1 MKGSNPYAG
10 DCCLS
15 EPICG
20 FSRLVS
26 SPLPSHEVLSQAQFF
41 SFQAETFTAHLVK
54 CSPQFS
60 LPWGGFWLPLTSFHQ
75 VHTQAFIL
83 LKAALCS
90 VRPSRAFLSLDHK
103 PFGCLTL
110 PRPQMHFSKSQSFRK
125 QSWSRYPS
133 RTENIP
139 HLIFRVQKCQGFAES
154 SIIDV
159 PSAGEGVCI
168 LKPTIPFF
176 CFR

>member
-1 MKGSNPYAG
+1 MFTS
-10 DCCLS
+10 
-15 EPICG
+15 I
-20 FSRLVS
+20 
-26 SPLPSHEVLSQAQFF
+26 
-41 SFQAETFTAHLVK
+41 FTAL
-54 CSPQFS
+54 
-60 LPWGGFWLPLTSFHQ
+60 GGILASTYIFPSSSYSS
-75 VHTQAFIL
+75 VHL

-176 CFR
+176 CLPVKAAREYIFNLPGLG